1 MERIKYILL
10 VLIPSLFLLFAC
22 EKDTTPTAFTTKIE
36 LGDPTDA
43 GRTYIR
49 LHGQMSVLD
58 GISEAGFVY
67 WKSENAADSVKI
79 VYNNPSTVK
88 IDTLLEGLKGNES
101 YNYYMYIG
109 NGADRIQSA
118 TKNFKTLE
126 KGLPLISEI
135 SAKADNPTAFSA
147 RVKDDGVAD
156 GLEHLIRKGICWN
169 TEGSPTVDDL
179 VILSE
184 GDATGFDVTLPNL
197 QDSTTYYLRAFAEN
211 DNSVLAYGP
220 ELTIE
225 MEKTLP
231 QLGEVLVKDT
241 IGKVFTAEVTD
252 EGGSPLLS
260 KGFCWSITGNP
271 TVEDHKQTVEKEF
284 TATLE
289 ALGPDTTYHIRA
301 FAENAYGIAYS
312 EAIEIHIP
320 SAPKVSKPEWTN
332 AETNTFRSEV
342 TDNGGS
348 EILEYGFCWNQTG
361 NPEITDNPIKCEAH
375 FITSLGELEPGTYYI
390 RAYATSKAG
399 TGYSDVLSFT
409 IKLITLPKLNNI
421 SWIDLDNNI
430 LQSSVSENGGSE
442 ITEWGFCW
450 SDDTTLPT
458 IFDETIEANDQFV
471 ASLGYLEPGVYYVR
485 AYAINKAGIGY
496 SSNVRITIIEKTTPL
511 LGKIYQVADTL
522 NTFTSSI
529 KNNGGSEIIEKGF
542 CWNSDNTEPPTIL
555 HNESV
560 KADDEFTASLGELTP
575 GTYYIYAYAINDSG
589 VGYGE
594 VLELVIEEPS
604 LDPSVRTSLSGTK
617 D

>member
-169 TEGSPTVDDL
+169 TEGNPTVDDL

-332 AETNTFRSEV
+332 TETNTFRSEV

-375 FITSLGELEPGTYYI
+375 FITSLGELKPGTYYI

-409 IKLITLPKLNNI
+409 IKLIALPEVANI
-421 SWIDLDNNI
+421 IWIDRDNNT
-430 LQSSVSENGGSE
+430 LQSSVLQNGGSE
-442 ITEWGFCW
+442 ITECGFCW
-450 SDDTTLPT
+450 NSGSIEPPTTDD
-458 IFDETIEANDQFV
+458 EKVQANDKFV
-471 ASLGYLEPGVYYVR
+471 ASLRNLEPGVYYVR
-485 AYAINKAGIGY
+485 AYAINKAGTGY
-496 SSNVRITIIEKTTPL
+496 SRTLTITIEKTVPL
-511 LGKIYQVADTL
+511 LGKTVQVAP
-522 NTFTSSI
+522 NTFFSFV
-529 KNNGGSEIIEKGF
+529 KNDGGSEITKWGF
-542 CWNSDNTEPPTIL
+542 CWNSDSAELPTLNDAWIITDHDFIANL
-555 HNESV
+555 NE
-560 KADDEFTASLGELTP
+560 ELTP
-575 GTYYIYAYAINDSG
+575 GTYYIRAYAINDSG